1 MVKLKGRKGSNEIRL
16 FILQL
21 FVKQALQ
28 QPKSDLNT
36 PTLGIREIFDEVKAK
51 YKIRQIRG
59 VNSHLNL
66 LKSRGYIHYDNKL
79 RKYYL
84 SEKYYSN
91 NRCKTETLLLDFVDD
106 FNIFT
111 LDQPIYEL
119 LTFLRDMF
127 PNTLEIP
134 LYPFL
139 TIIKERTR
147 MIYGRHNRYDEEN
160 RTKVRRLWSN
170 TDEMM
175 FELSLIN
182 FLFDLYKLTHNISRN
197 LYRWAMFEKLS
208 ESHKVKKGDALL
220 SVSSFLEE
228 MRYEYYEK
236 TKVMIETFVTY
247 VARLN
252 LLKEEKTL
260 NNFYKEFINIIEE
273 YVMLSMTD
281 DVKKHSEVLL
291 DLIDEIQYVKEED
304 DGTIRTYKKSFTM
317 DVLSERISGKVWQRK
332 RTTYPRKTI
341 RDRTKFY
348 FYNIGSTDNVLNVFL
363 SSKDYR

>member
-28 QPKSDLNT
+28 QPKSSINT

-134 LYPFL
+134 LDPFF
-139 TIIKERTR
+139 TIMENRREI
-147 MIYGRHNRYDEEN
+147 IYGRQKGEMDEEEN
-160 RTKVRRLWSN
+160 RAKARRLWSN
-170 TDEMM
+170 TDEME

-182 FLFDLYKLTHNISRN
+182 FLFDLHKLSHNISRN

-208 ESHKVKKGDALL
+208 ESHKVKKGDAL
-220 SVSSFLEE
+220 SSISSFLEE

-236 TKVMIETFVTY
+236 TKGMIETFVKY

-260 NNFYKEFINIIEE
+260 NNFYKLFIDIIDKC
-273 YVMLSMTD
+273 VMLSMD
-281 DVKKHSEVLL
+281 KNVKEYGEVLE
-291 DLIDEIQYVKEED
+291 DIRDETDHVEEED
-304 DGTIRTYKKSFTM
+304 HGYHVYKKPFTM
-317 DVLSERISGKVWQRK
+317 DVLEKRIESKIWQR
-332 RTTYPRKTI
+332 RRNTHSRKTLK
-341 RDRTKFY
+341 DRTKFY
-348 FYNIGSTDNVLNVFL
+348 FYKIGSTDNVFL